1 MIRSSFANF
10 TTARLAI
17 QANQSALGIVG
28 QNMGNAKTTGYT
40 RQRLDQISLNSTN
53 AYSIYE
59 ADPTAHIG
67 SGVWITGVSQIRDP
81 FLDTRYRMEMGS
93 LGSVDKRLSILGDIG
108 DVIDETDRDAIK
120 AQLEDFEKQL
130 NTLMN
135 NNGNTGDGMIRSSAT
150 TLAGL
155 FRSYSDGLDKVQS
168 DLAIST
174 ENDVSNLNDILN
186 QIQKMNVTIKNAQV
200 HGNPALELQDN
211 RNLLIDQLSTYANIK
226 VSYSTSISMSGTEVD
241 SLKIDMIGNSDSGI
255 QTMNLIDDVD
265 APAQFSFNPPQ
276 NDGDGYQISLK
287 DSMGSV
293 HQNVSSNKGTLTTSI
308 AFLNDSGEFGG
319 TPTTNRGVGY
329 YKSAIDNM
337 ANKLATV
344 FNDLNT
350 VKTTVDGVETV
361 LGGPLFGTN
370 DGSDVITAGNLTISQ
385 GWQNGTVKILRSR
398 DPKAVTGDNS
408 NVINMVNAL
417 KDPQTF
423 LTPDGSLSFKGTFR
437 ECFDNIVN
445 MQAMDENSTTTTYK
459 NCLSITNKLAES
471 KDSVSGVNMDEE
483 AMNMMQYNDAL
494 NAASRLMT
502 TLDEA
507 LDTIINSMGIV
518 GR

>member
-93 LGSVDKRLSILGDIG
+93 LGSVDKRLSVLGEIG
-108 DVIDETDRDAIK
+108 DVIDETDRDAVK
-120 AQLEDFEKQL
+120 AQLEDFESQL

-135 NNGNTGDGMIRSSAT
+135 ANGNTGDGMIRSSAT

-168 DLAIST
+168 DLVIST
-174 ENDVSNLNDILN
+174 ENDVNNLNGILN

-211 RNLLIDQLSTYANIK
+211 RNLLIDQLSTYTNIK
-226 VSYSTSISMSGTEVD
+226 VSYSTSISLSGIAVD

-265 APAQFSFNPPQ
+265 APAQFSFNPPR

-293 HQNVSSNKGTLTTSI
+293 HQDVSSNKGTLTTSI
-308 AFLNDSGEFGG
+308 DFLNDSGEFGG
-319 TPTTNRGVGY
+319 VPTTNRGVGY

-350 VKTTVDGVETV
+350 VNEDGKS

-398 DPKAVTGDNS
+398 NTKEDVTGDNS

-417 KDPQTF
+417 KNPQTF
-423 LTPDGSLSFKGTFR
+423 LAPDGSLSFKGTFR